1 MRVEEIL
8 RAKGSTVET
17 IAPAAPVADAVL
29 RMAHRRIGCVVVS
42 DDGDRVEGLLT
53 ERDVVRAIAYR
64 GSDSTH
70 LATASVMST
79 AVPTCR
85 SSSDVLSVMRTMTD
99 RRFRHMP
106 VLDDGRLMGIVS
118 IGDVVKQRLEELE
131 LEAMVLRDGFRS
143 RH

>member
-1 MRVEEIL
+1 MHVEEIL
-8 RAKGSTVET
+8 RAKGSSVEM
-17 IAPAAPVADAVL
+17 IAPDAPIADTML
-29 RMAHRRIGCVVVS
+29 HITHRRIRCVVVI

-64 GSDSTH
+64 GSDATH

-85 SSSDVLSVMRTMTD
+85 SSADVLSVMRTMTD

-106 VLDDGRLMGIVS
+106 VLDDSRLIGIVS

>member
-1 MRVEEIL
+1 MIE
-8 RAKGSTVET
+8 GTT
-17 IAPAAPVADAVL
+17 
-29 RMAHRRIGCVVVS
+29 AHRDPTTRSQWRPTDCLTAGASCPVVVS
-42 DDGDRVEGLLT
+42 DDRHRVEGLIA

-64 GSDSTH
+64 GSDATH
-70 LATASVMST
+70 LAAASVMST
-79 AVPTCR
+79 AVPTCT

-106 VLDDGRLMGIVS
+106 VLDDGALVGIVS

>member
-1 MRVEEIL
+1 MHVEEIL
-8 RAKGSTVET
+8 RAKGSTVEV
-17 IAPAAPVADAVL
+17 IASHAPVADAVL
-29 RMAHRRIGCVVVS
+29 RMAHRRIGCVVVT
-42 DDGDRVEGLLT
+42 DQNDRVEGLLT

-64 GSDSTH
+64 GSDATH
-70 LATASVMST
+70 LAVASVMST
-79 AVPTCR
+79 AVPTCT

-106 VLDDGRLMGIVS
+106 VIDDGRLIGIVS